1 MKKRNSVIFLIVS
14 LFVFSCS
21 EKSPTEAEETIFD
34 VQGESGFVGTVTGT
48 NAFIA
53 VLVADDEAI
62 VYVCNGD
69 DEDISEWFTGAIV
82 DPTNFSLTNSDGAQI
97 SGKFDGS
104 SFTGIVTFTN
114 ARTHS
119 FTATPNSGSETKVG
133 VFQVHGDMAIQD
145 EVEAGWIVNA
155 AGEERGSLR
164 VKGKKKK
171 AICFECISDGSSN
184 TLLIGEKSYPVL
196 RWFLRR
202 SGSFS
207 VLSTTG

>member
-1 MKKRNSVIFLIVS
+1 MNKRTSVILLVFS
-14 LFVFSCS
+14 LFIFSCS
-21 EKSPTEAEETIFD
+21 GNSPTEAEETIFD

-69 DEDISEWFTGAIV
+69 DEDISEWFKGPII
-82 DPTNFSLTNSDGAQI
+82 DPTTFSLANTDGAQI

-119 FTATPNSGSETKVG
+119 FTASPNSGSETKVG
-133 VFQVHGDMAIQD
+133 VFRVHGDTAIQD

-171 AICFECISDGSSN
+171 PICFSCINDGSSN